1 MITKILT
8 RILRVNNLFLK
19 EPKKPKSEKTIIYA
33 LITREKTKNT
43 KIYTT
48 VRVRCV
54 MLQKKHIP
62 DNKKNST
69 IFLSK
74 VYLPGIF
81 LYLNVGIH
89 VYTVVLASI
98 MQQ

>member
-8 RILRVNNLFLK
+8 RILHVNNLFLK

-62 DNKKNST
+62 DKKKIAQYSYPKFT
-69 IFLSK
+69 YPEYCYI
-74 VYLPGIF
+74 
-81 LYLNVGIH
+81 
-89 VYTVVLASI
+89 
-98 MQQ
+98 